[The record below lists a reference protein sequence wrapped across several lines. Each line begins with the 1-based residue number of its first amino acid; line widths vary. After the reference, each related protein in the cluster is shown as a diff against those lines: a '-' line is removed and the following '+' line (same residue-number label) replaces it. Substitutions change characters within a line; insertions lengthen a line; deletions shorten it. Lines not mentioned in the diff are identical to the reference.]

1 MNQSMPAV
9 SQRIRRL
16 EELGYVCRTP
26 DESDRR
32 TMWIALTGQGNALL
46 QENCRDMFRRLE
58 RMMTRLERQGERTPA
73 QVIEAFNYLA
83 DAMEEEFGTP

>member
-1 MNQSMPAV
+1 MCAA
-9 SQRIRRL
+9 
-16 EELGYVCRTP
+16 
-26 DESDRR
+26 RR
-32 TMWIALTGQGNALL
+32 TKATGAQCGSALTGQGNALL

-83 DAMEEEFGTP
+83 DAMEEEFGSP